1 MNYRDMPSTL
11 NSDVPATK
19 EEAIFNSLN
28 NIIST
33 PKGSV
38 PGHPEFGCGIDKYIF
53 ELIDPMI
60 KEAIKGEIMY
70 AINRWEERIK
80 VTEIEVVDDPDYN
93 RVLIKIKYVIM
104 NDIKGNEYDYIYKQE
119 LV

>member
-1 MNYRDMPSTL
+1 MNYTDISSDL
-11 NSDVPATK
+11 NSNKRAIN
-19 EEAIFNSLN
+19 ESAIFNALN

-38 PGHPEFGCGIDKYIF
+38 PGHPEFGCGMDRYIF
-53 ELIDPMI
+53 ELMDPMV

-80 VTEIEVVDDPDYN
+80 VTEIEINDDPDYN
-93 RVLIKIKYVIM
+93 RIVIKIKYTIM
-104 NDIKGNEYDYIYKQE
+104 NDVKSNEYDYIYKQE
-119 LV
+119 LE